1 MREGEESKA
10 DELIADIDIE
20 YFDNGGNVLQFHE
33 RSLRE
38 FFCTAESD
46 NEGLRTPAHI
56 AHFKI
61 FLLTTRIMMESSL
74 NSDADKN
81 NKLLDYAAKYW
92 TDHFKEL
99 DIERFGTEELVSII
113 RCLYLVTTSTDH
125 VPRLFEM
132 YSDADKV
139 YPGTREL
146 LSETWLNNLEKALA
160 KASTLPKGAFEI
172 DVLEWIESLSHE
184 RRSVLHPLA
193 RGHMQNWFN
202 GKSQIDIC
210 TAFGYLAAALDIVS
224 PCFIGGVIADALL
237 TSLVH
242 IRS

>member
-1 MREGEESKA
+1 MEEGEESNA
-10 DELIADIDIE
+10 DDPIADIDIE

-46 NEGLRTPAHI
+46 SEGLRTPAHI

-61 FLLTTRIMMESSL
+61 FLLTTRIMMDSSM
-74 NSDADKN
+74 NTDADKN
-81 NKLLDYAAKYW
+81 NKLLGYAANYW

-99 DIERFGTEELVSII
+99 DIERLGTEELVSVI
-113 RCLYLVTTSTDH
+113 RCLHRVTTSTDH
-125 VPRLFEM
+125 IPSLFEM

-146 LSETWLNNLEKALA
+146 LSETWLNNLENVLA
-160 KASTLPKGAFEI
+160 KASTLPYGALEF
-172 DVLEWIESLSHE
+172 DVLEWIESLAHE
-184 RRSVLHPLA
+184 RRSVLLPLA

-202 GKSQIDIC
+202 GKSTSDIC

-224 PCFIGGVIADALL
+224 TYIVY
-237 TSLVH
+237 
-242 IRS
+242 